1 MHHQMLPE
9 HALECTEKG
18 SATATESTG
27 QRNTYREGKSACA
40 RQGVR
45 QSEETRILNIPNL
58 GSFSDKL
65 LEGCHINGL
74 LLIKQKCFEVLTI
87 FLVFFAYFLVAT
99 VLNFEDSNVKVRS
112 LSDFIVAVTEAFA

>member
-1 MHHQMLPE
+1 MHHQMHPE

-18 SATATESTG
+18 SATATESTR

-65 LEGCHINGL
+65 LE
-74 LLIKQKCFEVLTI
+74 QDDAFEWNKSI
-87 FLVFFAYFLVAT
+87 FDGSS
-99 VLNFEDSNVKVRS
+99 DSRGK
-112 LSDFIVAVTEAFA
+112 